1 MGYAK
6 LLWIYEDGIRHP
18 SDDLSERVGDAVLN
32 VCTRGAKSAPVR
44 NHNNCVNLAGEAH
57 STEAQVYLWVG
68 NCLRPIYQLDDD
80 RIELAAELIRQIKRT
95 KEPEQAPAAVRFW
108 QMLTSRIDDVSP
120 FGQRLLFHLPRSPMS
135 AYRWGMIGAPCT
147 LPELREAILDSRRV
161 HALDVLYSYVADY
174 QRTTASLGPSP
185 AENASHLVELAKII
199 LDIKANGSL
208 ADSEQSQLHSIAK
221 MLSGLFLDSD
231 FKVYAEAKSLSDWAN
246 DNK

>member
-6 LLWIYEDGIRHP
+6 ILWIYEDGIRHP

-32 VCTRGAKSAPVR
+32 VCTRGAKSAPVG

-57 STEAQVYLWVG
+57 STDTQVYLWVG
-68 NCLRPIYQLDDD
+68 NCLRPTYQLDDG
-80 RIELAAELIRQIKRT
+80 RIELTAELIREIKHA
-95 KEPEQAPAAVRFW
+95 KEQEQKPAAAKFW

-120 FGQRLLFHLPRSPMS
+120 FGQRLLFHLPRSPIS
-135 AYRWGMIGAPCT
+135 AFRWGMIGGPCT
-147 LPELREAILDSRRV
+147 LPKLREAILDSRRV
-161 HALDVLYSYVADY
+161 DALDFLYSYVADY
-174 QRTTASLGPSP
+174 KRTIASLGPSQ

-199 LDIKANGSL
+199 LDIKASGSL

-221 MLSGLFLDSD
+221 MLSGLFLDAD

-246 DNK
+246 DN